1 MADPWAIPSDVI
13 DSWVG
18 DGAPTTADTAL
29 ITRWIAKAERKL
41 RADLP
46 DLAGR
51 LAETPPEPD
60 LAENVTDVI
69 VAMVTRVLRNPEG
82 VRTRQEAEGPFSAS
96 ITFGGDTPGG
106 LYVTDDELALLS
118 PRRAGQKAFTV
129 TPGQFSDVTHP
140 LYGALVN
147 GPDSWAPG
155 AAP

>member
-1 MADPWAIPSDVI
+1 MANPWATPADVI
-13 DSWVG
+13 DAWVG
-18 DGAPTTADTAL
+18 DGAPTATLVPL
-29 ITRWIAKAERKL
+29 IEKWISKAERKL

-51 LAETPPEPD
+51 LGETPPEPD

-82 VRTRQEAEGPFSAS
+82 VRSRQESEGPFAVST
-96 ITFGGDTPGG
+96 TFGGDTPGG

-129 TPGQFSDVTHP
+129 SPGQFTDEQHP
-140 LYGALVN
+140 LYGALIN

-155 AAP
+155 VTP